1 MGEET
6 EVVEAAENGT
16 TLPEKTEA
24 VMEKKEEEDNG
35 LKEMEEDNKGDDKV
49 KTEQVGTEKMDEDL
63 ASKEEKENKEVEEKE
78 ETKTEVMEEDT
89 VSKENEASEEK
100 EENKENVE
108 EKEENKE
115 NVDGLEEKEKGG
127 ELKDGK
133 RSRKRG
139 KGRSGGV
146 RIKDKVKELEEKKV
160 KEPRTPAAS
169 TIARPVRERKS
180 VERLVAS
187 IERDSTKEFHIEKV
201 VYFVSLIY
209 FLFLDVKLLGFFY
222 ISFPFLVLFF
232 YKIDSG
238 FWYLAHSLPWKLQG
252 RGTALKDIPNG
263 MVLHFR

>member
-1 MGEET
+1 M
-6 EVVEAAENGT
+6 EAAENGT

-35 LKEMEEDNKGDDKV
+35 LKEMEEDNKGDEKV
-49 KTEQVGTEKMDEDL
+49 ETEQVGTEKMDEDL
-63 ASKEEKENKEVEEKE
+63 ASKEEKDKEVEEKG

-115 NVDGLEEKEKGG
+115 NVDGSEEKEMGG

-133 RSRKRG
+133 RSSKRG

-209 FLFLDVKLLGFFY
+209 FFF
-222 ISFPFLVLFF
+222 S
-232 YKIDSG
+232 
-238 FWYLAHSLPWKLQG
+238 
-252 RGTALKDIPNG
+252 
-263 MVLHFR
+263 